1 MLILVIN
8 TSHLKYDDTNGKSMC
23 RDAYWRLF
31 DLINYV
37 NYFTPFFDDFNLI
50 MYVVLVK

>member
-1 MLILVIN
+1 MIPMVKVCAATLIGGQL
-8 TSHLKYDDTNGKSMC
+8 
-23 RDAYWRLF
+23 